1 MPYLKSAQP
10 ESYLLTEQVLAL
22 LNVSRPTLNRWMDQ
36 RGFPVHGR
44 GTGLHLRFLWSEIQT
59 WMADQSKPD
68 ASSSTTISEITG

>member
-1 MPYLKSAQP
+1 MQQYRAIREYSNRAVLYSPRSHSA
-10 ESYLLTEQVLAL
+10 T
-22 LNVSRPTLNRWMDQ
+22 WMDQ

-68 ASSSTTISEITG
+68 SSSSITISEITG